1 MAIVSNTFLTY
12 SAIGNREDLRDAIY
26 NISPTDTPFM
36 NSIGK
41 GKATSRLHEWQ
52 TDSLRAAADN
62 AQLEGDDI
70 TFGAVTA
77 TVRLSN
83 RTQISREEIIVS
95 GTQDVVSKAGRAKEM
110 TYQMAKAAKELKRD
124 MEHVLLDT
132 QTPTTGDS
140 TTAQLMRALPEW
152 IVTNDTPASA
162 TGLRGASGVQGSSS
176 AAVTDGTQRA
186 LTEDMLKTALKLAWD
201 EGGEPNIVMV
211 GSFNKQVISG
221 FTGNATRFDKSE
233 DKKLVNAVDVYS
245 HDFGEVKIVPNRF
258 QRARDCWVLD
268 TSMWEVAY
276 LRPMFTKD
284 LAATG
289 DATKGAHIVE
299 YTLVSKNEAASACVV
314 DLTTS

>member
-1 MAIVSNTFLTY
+1 
-12 SAIGNREDLRDAIY
+12 
-26 NISPTDTPFM
+26 
-36 NSIGK
+36 
-41 GKATSRLHEWQ
+41 
-52 TDSLRAAADN
+52 
-62 AQLEGDDI
+62 
-70 TFGAVTA
+70 
-77 TVRLSN
+77 
-83 RTQISREEIIVS
+83 
-95 GTQDVVSKAGRAKEM
+95 
-110 TYQMAKAAKELKRD
+110 
-124 MEHVLLDT
+124 
-132 QTPTTGDS
+132 
-140 TTAQLMRALPEW
+140 
-152 IVTNDTPASA
+152 
-162 TGLRGASGVQGSSS
+162 
-176 AAVTDGTQRA
+176 
-186 LTEDMLKTALKLAWD
+186 MLKTALKLAWD